1 MRSLEPKF
9 ARKLSAVKMWYAA
22 QLRAWGV
29 AVYFENLH
37 AYDDDQTG
45 LPVFRD
51 GEFIG
56 WLYD

>member
-1 MRSLEPKF
+1 
-9 ARKLSAVKMWYAA
+9 MWYAA